1 MTDCPQAGY
10 WEQIAQ
16 NTSYSSSKLLLSQRG
31 QVIGLLAPWRQKDEE
46 LDLFHWSQPL
56 IGGARGWYQSGL
68 RLKLGGA
75 GLGARA
81 GAYGQLQSPWLA
93 TFSSL
98 LQEGREPDYSE
109 YKEFK
114 LTVENIGYQ
123 MLMKM
128 GWKEGEG
135 LGTEGQG
142 IKNPVNK

>member
-1 MTDCPQAGY
+1 MESLICFSGVCHW
-10 WEQIAQ
+10 WEWGTWVVPVWAEAK
-16 NTSYSSSKLLLSQRG
+16 SRWPYCRDHCG
-31 QVIGLLAPWRQKDEE
+31 P
-46 LDLFHWSQPL
+46 
-56 IGGARGWYQSGL
+56 RGWQRPL
-68 RLKLGGA
+68 V
-75 GLGARA
+75 
-81 GAYGQLQSPWLA
+81 
-93 TFSSL
+93 

-109 YKEFK
+109 YKEFR

>member
-1 MTDCPQAGY
+1 MEP
-10 WEQIAQ
+10 EQSIAA
-16 NTSYSSSKLLLSQRG
+16 
-31 QVIGLLAPWRQKDEE
+31 V
-46 LDLFHWSQPL
+46 
-56 IGGARGWYQSGL
+56 
-68 RLKLGGA
+68 
-75 GLGARA
+75 
-81 GAYGQLQSPWLA
+81 PWLP
-93 TFSSL
+93 TSSL
-98 LQEGREPDYSE
+98 MLQEGREPDYSE

>member
-1 MTDCPQAGY
+1 MVPASVSPKARGIFMCPWAPGMAMT
-10 WEQIAQ
+10 
-16 NTSYSSSKLLLSQRG
+16 LLSDCHH
-31 QVIGLLAPWRQKDEE
+31 LM
-46 LDLFHWSQPL
+46 
-56 IGGARGWYQSGL
+56 
-68 RLKLGGA
+68 
-75 GLGARA
+75 
-81 GAYGQLQSPWLA
+81 
-93 TFSSL
+93 

>member
-1 MTDCPQAGY
+1 MEP
-10 WEQIAQ
+10 
-16 NTSYSSSKLLLSQRG
+16 
-31 QVIGLLAPWRQKDEE
+31 E
-46 LDLFHWSQPL
+46 LGSGDSCSPHGWQLFPL
-56 IGGARGWYQSGL
+56 
-68 RLKLGGA
+68 
-75 GLGARA
+75 
-81 GAYGQLQSPWLA
+81 
-93 TFSSL
+93 L

>member
-1 MTDCPQAGY
+1 MPA
-10 WEQIAQ
+10 
-16 NTSYSSSKLLLSQRG
+16 LSPSL
-31 QVIGLLAPWRQKDEE
+31 VKYLV
-46 LDLFHWSQPL
+46 
-56 IGGARGWYQSGL
+56 
-68 RLKLGGA
+68 
-75 GLGARA
+75 
-81 GAYGQLQSPWLA
+81 SPFVA
-93 TFSSL
+93 

-142 IKNPVNK
+142 IKNPVSK